1 MEQPNHQRTHPLKD
15 TSAKVVRFSPA
26 QCILHDARHIDD
38 VPLPLRRSSIE
49 QTLREIPDGVL
60 REPALFKREPI
71 HLALS
76 TARIIITAEERVR
89 TRLHSA
95 LRVALATVFLGISGL
110 ISLGANVTTAF
121 AKKVSPEKNASQA
134 DHLMGA
140 AAHLKGAAMPEHSNI
155 TRLGRSNTPPK
166 GIKHHHGL
174 KFYRHSA
181 RLHHG
186 MKSLVELAPFKV
198 GPATRHD
205 SKNAG
210 FHGIASWYGREFNN
224 RRTASG
230 VRFNTHAMMAAHRT
244 LPFGTKVRVTNLHNH
259 KSCVVEITDRGP
271 YAYNRVIDLSYAAA
285 EQLDMT
291 EAGTAEVE
299 LQVLG
304 AGPDYQDIASG
315 TETIAFSKDA
325 LSVSND
331 ISVLGKIPG
340 FPDRSF
346 ASMLNVTEAE
356 AMDQSGR

>member
-1 MEQPNHQRTHPLKD
+1 MEQPNHQRIHPLKD

-26 QCILHDARHIDD
+26 QHIAHDVRHIDN
-38 VPLPLRRSSIE
+38 VLLSLRRSSLE

-60 REPALFKREPI
+60 RESAPFKREPL
-71 HLALS
+71 HLALN
-76 TARIIITAEERVR
+76 TARIIISAEEKVR

-95 LRVALATVFLGISGL
+95 LRVALATVFFGISGL

-134 DHLMGA
+134 
-140 AAHLKGAAMPEHSNI
+140 AHLKGASMPEHSNT
-155 TRLGRSNTPPK
+155 TRIGRPSAPPK
-166 GIKHHHGL
+166 GVKHHHGL

-181 RLHHG
+181 WLHHG

-198 GPATRHD
+198 EQATRRG
-205 SKNAG
+205 SKHAG

-230 VRFNTHAMMAAHRT
+230 VRFNMHAMMAAHRT

-285 EQLDMT
+285 EQLDMM

-304 AGPDYQDIASG
+304 AGTDYQDIASG
-315 TETIAFSKDA
+315 SETIASSMDA
-325 LSVSND
+325 LSVSNG
-331 ISVLGKIPG
+331 ISVLSKIPG

-346 ASMLNVTEAE
+346 ASMLNIAEAE
-356 AMDQSGR
+356 AIDQSGR